1 MAEFCHLLEQGLD
14 RLVVDE
20 TGLDGRYD
28 IRLEDAQTSTAE
40 FLERLRTELG
50 FVLTPARR
58 NVTMLVVRPSTP

>member
-20 TGLDGRYD
+20 TGLDGYD

-58 NVTMLVVRPSTP
+58 NVTMLVVPPSTP